1 MIPQLLTKLAT
12 ASINCQLNSTAA
24 TPAGTTPPPA
34 TTCDTGLPVVQS
46 MQLTNIFQYLF
57 GFIGA
62 LAVLIIVIAGLR
74 FILANGDPQ
83 SVAKARN
90 TIIYAAVGLALAVSA
105 EIIVTFVLNNV

>member
-1 MIPQLLTKLAT
+1 MFNLFLLEKMAT
-12 ASINCQLNSTAA
+12 AQVQCDAS
-24 TPAGTTPPPA
+24 GG
-34 TTCDTGLPVVQS
+34 CDTGLPQVQS
-46 MQLTNIFQYLF
+46 TDFTTIFQYLF

-62 LAVLIIVIAGLR
+62 LSVLILVVAGLR

-90 TIIYAAVGLALAVSA
+90 TIIYAAIGLAIAVSA